1 MTRLHTHGASIK
13 HATDKFRDRFA
24 NHLGVNANRKV
35 EVYLDVAKAAQL
47 RDPGYWLQLLFAAG
61 VATLGLAQDSPA
73 VIIGA
78 MLISPL
84 MGPILASGLS
94 LASGDLSLGVKAGVN
109 LLISCTVSILFSF
122 FLVALLPFK
131 AMTGEIAART
141 HPNSLDLV
149 VALLSGGIGSIA
161 ICRETRGV
169 VTSIPGVAI
178 AVALMPPLCV
188 VGYGLGLAVSLD
200 SAEGMLVARGG
211 GLLFL
216 TNLVAITFTA
226 MIVFIGLRID
236 TPEVRIQVQKWRET
250 DEGSL
255 RIQALLD
262 QIRVPR
268 SIRNRGGLATRLAL
282 IILPLLL
289 ISIPLTQSLG
299 KLKTDYQNRREENRV
314 RRAVTDLW
322 RQRMERDARG
332 EIRSYF
338 DQLFIREEP
347 DQLMELT
354 LRVFTNE
361 PYREEEKR
369 QFGEMVAAR
378 LARPLDSVRINL
390 IEAATATADLSSR
403 RRDDPTTAAPPPSI
417 SQQMASLRQSL
428 GNLLWAVRLP
438 SGVVPMDFRLTT
450 PVGEGSPPTLSL
462 TYLAEREMG
471 LDAQELLRDEI
482 QNRLSYPGLKVEFSH
497 LPTSLGSL
505 PFARNQT
512 RLLPPA
518 LLMLDRL
525 GRVLSEH
532 PRLSAIIRIGK
543 GEGAEAAGTVERNE
557 RILQYLQENHQ
568 IDRSRIQFQPGLLPD
583 RSIELSI
590 GEEKSA
596 IQPITPPASTAP
608 GTVP

>member
-1 MTRLHTHGASIK
+1 MNRAQVPGTTLK
-13 HATDKFRDRFA
+13 DATNKFRDRFA
-24 NHLGVNANRKV
+24 QHLGVDANRKV
-35 EVYLDVAKAAQL
+35 EVYLDIAKAAQL

-94 LASGDLSLGVKAGVN
+94 LGAGDLSLGVKAGIN

-131 AMTGEIAART
+131 AMTSEIAART

-161 ICRETRGV
+161 ICREARGV

-200 SAEGMLVARGG
+200 STEGMLVARGG

-226 MIVFIGLRID
+226 MVVFVLLRID
-236 TPEVRIQVQKWRET
+236 TPDVRIHVLRWRQT

-268 SIRNRGGLATRLAL
+268 SIRHRGGLSTRLVL
-282 IILPLLL
+282 ILLPLLL

-299 KLKTDYQNRREENRV
+299 KLKMEYQNRREENRV

-322 RQRMERDARG
+322 RQRMERDRQG
-332 EIRSYF
+332 ETRSYF
-338 DQLFIREEP
+338 DQLVLREEP
-347 DQLMELT
+347 GNQLEIS
-354 LRVFTNE
+354 LRVFTNA
-361 PYREEEKR
+361 PYGDEEKR

-378 LARPLDSVRINL
+378 LGRPFDSVRITL
-390 IEAATATADLSSR
+390 IEAAMASADLSSR
-403 RRDDPTTAAPPPSI
+403 RRDDPSTMAPPPSI
-417 SQQMASLRQSL
+417 SQQAASLQQALGSL
-428 GNLLWAVRLP
+428 LRAVRLP
-438 SGVVPMDFRLTT
+438 QGFVPIDFRLTT
-450 PVGEGSPPTLSL
+450 PVEEPSSPTLSMI
-462 TYLAEREMG
+462 YLANREMSI
-471 LDAQELLRDEI
+471 DAQELLRGEL
-482 QNRLSYPGLKVEFSH
+482 QNRLSYPTLQVEYEH

-505 PFARNQT
+505 PFARSQT
-512 RLLPPA
+512 KLLPPTM
-518 LLMLDRL
+518 LLLDRL
-525 GRVLSEH
+525 GRVLRNHFS
-532 PRLSAIIRIGK
+532 LSAIIWLAE
-543 GEGAEAAGTVERNE
+543 GERAEAAGTMERNQQ
-557 RILQYLQENHQ
+557 ILQYLQENYQ
-568 IDRSRIQFQPGLLPD
+568 IAPSRIQFRPGLLPD
-583 RSIELSI
+583 RRIEI
-590 GEEKSA
+590 RTGEGDGEPRSV
-596 IQPITPPASTAP
+596 TPPASMER